1 MISLACMLP
10 KFEVCLGVSLA
21 KGERKKRVEV
31 TYDDVNDKGDP
42 ILVEKHTRLLCNKR
56 IKNII

>member
-1 MISLACMLP
+1 MLP

-42 ILVEKHTRLLCNKR
+42 ILVGKHTRLLCNKR